1 VTIARQISIAALLA
15 AAVAMPALAAGEGTD
30 WPTYGHD
37 KGGMRFTPLADITPA
52 NVTKLAP
59 AWTYHMK
66 PAETAPAASSGA
78 GESAQRAA
86 EGVGA
91 RRPRTR
97 FSQSEATPI
106 VVGNVMYVSTPY
118 NRVVALDATTGAEL
132 WSRVVPGPGQ
142 PSLRG
147 VEYWPGDR
155 TVGARILFGTR
166 DGRLVA
172 LDAKTGAFA
181 AGFGSD
187 GVVELK
193 TPDILQGEKAGYYG
207 MSSPPIVWRDLV
219 ITGSATP
226 EFPPRGPA
234 GDIRAWDVRT
244 GKLVWTFHT
253 VPRPGEAGYETW
265 EPGSTERRTGV
276 NNWGFMTADVARGIL
291 YLPLGAPTFDRY
303 GGDRKG
309 DNLYGTSVIALDAA
323 TGKLKWHFQIVHHD
337 IWDGDAE
344 AAPALFDV
352 KKGGKTIPA
361 VGVVSKSGLV
371 FLLDRVTGKP
381 IHPVQ
386 ERPVPPSD
394 VPGEKTS
401 PTQPFPVVTPPLVR
415 THFDPKTD
423 IADVAPGLKDWCSKW
438 IADNNMKSGDIY
450 MPVAFN
456 RTTISL
462 PGLQGGANWGGM
474 SFSPALGLLF
484 VNTNELGQVTSL
496 VPAAAGSPLPY
507 ERGSPSARFS
517 KPDERLMCQAPPWGQ
532 LSAIDV
538 KTGKIAWHVT
548 LGVSDNVPAANAKTG
563 RPNIGGS
570 IATASGLVFIG
581 ATDDSRFRAFDAKTG
596 RELWTMKLDASAH
609 ATPVSYRGTDGRQ
622 FVTVVATGG
631 SFLDSPINS
640 DAVTAFALPRQGAR

>member
-1 VTIARQISIAALLA
+1 VTGRTRILAALLA
-15 AAVAMPALAAGEGTD
+15 AAFAAPVLAADGTD

-37 KGGMRFTPLADITPA
+37 KGAQRFTALGQITPA
-52 NVTKLAP
+52 NVARLAP

-66 PAETAPAASSGA
+66 PAEAVTPAPAAA
-78 GESAQRAA
+78 APSAAETQQRAA
-86 EGVGA
+86 EGVGM
-91 RRPRTR
+91 RRPRSR
-97 FSQSEATPI
+97 FSQSEATPL

-118 NRVVALDATTGAEL
+118 ARVVALDATTGAEL
-132 WSRVVPGPGQ
+132 WSREIPGPGQ

-147 VEYWPGDR
+147 VEYWPGDGK
-155 TVGARILFGTR
+155 TGARILFGTR
-166 DGRLVA
+166 DGRLIA

-181 AGFGSD
+181 EGFGAS
-187 GVVELK
+187 GIVELK
-193 TPDILQGEKAGYYG
+193 TPEILQGEKPGYYG
-207 MSSPPIVWRDLV
+207 MSSPPFVWRDLV

-253 VPRPGEAGYETW
+253 VPHAGEPGFETW
-265 EPGSTERRTGV
+265 APGSTEHRTGV
-276 NNWGFMTADVARGIL
+276 NNWGFMSADAARGIL

-309 DNLYGTSVIALDAA
+309 DNLYGTSVVALDAA

-344 AAPALFDV
+344 AAPLLLDV
-352 KKGGKTIPA
+352 TKGSRTIPA
-361 VGVVSKSGLV
+361 VGIISKSGLF
-371 FLLDRVTGKP
+371 FLLDRLTGKP
-381 IHPVQ
+381 IHPVE
-386 ERPVPPSD
+386 ERPVPKSN
-394 VPGEKTS
+394 VPGEVTS
-401 PTQPFPVVTPPLVR
+401 PTQPFPVLTPPLVR
-415 THFDPKTD
+415 THFDPATD
-423 IADVAPGLKDWCSKW
+423 LADVKPGLKDWCAKW

-456 RTTISL
+456 RTTINL

-474 SFSPALGLLF
+474 SYNPSLGLLF

-496 VPAAAGSPLPY
+496 VPAAAGAPLPY

-517 KPDERLMCQAPPWGQ
+517 KADEKLMCQAPPWGQ
-532 LSAIDV
+532 LTAIDV
-538 KTGKIAWHVT
+538 KTGRIAWHVP
-548 LGVSDNVPAANAKTG
+548 LGVSDNVPAENAKTG

-581 ATDDSRFRAFDAKTG
+581 ASDDARFRAFDARTG
-596 RELWTMKLDASAH
+596 KELWTVKLDASAH
-609 ATPVSYRGTDGRQ
+609 ATPISYRGTDGRQ

-631 SFLDSPINS
+631 SFLDSPIAS
-640 DAVTAFALPRQGAR
+640 DAITAFALPK

>member
-1 VTIARQISIAALLA
+1 VTGRKILLA
-15 AAVAMPALAAGEGTD
+15 AFLAAAALPVLAAPPGGTD

-37 KGGMRFTPLADITPA
+37 KGGLRFTPLGEITPA
-52 NVTKLAP
+52 NVGKLAP

-66 PAETAPAASSGA
+66 PAEAAPAAGGPGA
-78 GESAQRAA
+78 AESAQRAA
-86 EGVGA
+86 EGVA
-91 RRPRTR
+91 LRRPRSR
-97 FSQSEATPI
+97 FAQSEATPI
-106 VVGNVMYVSTPY
+106 VIGNVMYVSTPY
-118 NRVVALDATTGAEL
+118 ARVVAIDATTGAEI
-132 WSRVVPGPGQ
+132 WSRAIAGPGQ

-155 TVGARILFGTR
+155 KTGARILFGTR

-172 LDAKTGAFA
+172 LDAKTGEFA
-181 AGFGSD
+181 DGFGTGGTID
-187 GVVELK
+187 LK
-193 TPDILQGEKAGYYG
+193 TPEVLQGEQPGYYG
-207 MSSPPIVWRDLV
+207 MSSPPFVWRDLV

-226 EFPPRGPA
+226 EFPPKGPV

-253 VPRPGEAGYETW
+253 VPRAGEPGYETW
-265 EPGSTERRTGV
+265 EPGSTEHRTGV

-309 DNLYGTSVIALDAA
+309 DNLYGTSVVALDAA

-344 AAPALFDV
+344 AAPTLVDV

-361 VGVVSKSGLV
+361 VGVVSKSGLF

-381 IHPVQ
+381 IYPVE
-386 ERPVPPSD
+386 ERPVPASD

-423 IADVAPGLKDWCSKW
+423 IADVAPGLKDWCAKW

-462 PGLQGGANWGGM
+462 PGLQGGPNWGGM
-474 SFSPALGLLF
+474 SFNPALGLIF

-496 VPAAAGSPLPY
+496 VPAAAGAPLPY
-507 ERGSPSARFS
+507 ERGAPSARFS
-517 KPDERLMCQAPPWGQ
+517 QPETKLMCQAPPWGQ

-538 KTGKIAWHVT
+538 NTGKIAWHVP
-548 LGVSDNVPAANAKTG
+548 LGVSDNVPAENAKTG

-581 ATDDSRFRAFDAKTG
+581 ASDDSRFRAFDAKTG
-596 RELWTMKLDASAH
+596 REVWTVKLDASAH

-631 SFLDSPINS
+631 SFLDSPIAS
-640 DAVTAFALPRQGAR
+640 DAIVAFALPK